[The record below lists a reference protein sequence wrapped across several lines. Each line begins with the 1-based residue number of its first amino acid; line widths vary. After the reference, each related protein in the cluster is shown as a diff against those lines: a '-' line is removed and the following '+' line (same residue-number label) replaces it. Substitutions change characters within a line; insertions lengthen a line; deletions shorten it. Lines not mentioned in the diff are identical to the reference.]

1 MVERTH
7 FERETI
13 YEKTFPKETL
23 DEIRESMIERG
34 IPVEAE
40 TKLHMTHE
48 EVMAEIYKGVE
59 YVFLPERVKT
69 ADAFVKTAV
78 ELSELYELDVKIV
91 KHPNMISVN
100 YYFNSSGCMG
110 FLREIFLLADDIAFF
125 ANIKGYD
132 IVVSIDHY
140 THAVMRNGK
149 RIKP

>member
-1 MVERTH
+1 MVERAH
-7 FERETI
+7 LEKEVIF
-13 YEKTFPKETL
+13 EKTEIL
-23 DEIRESMIERG
+23 DGVKASMIEQG
-34 IPVEAE
+34 LPIVDKSPH
-40 TKLHMTHE
+40 KMTHE
-48 EVMAEIYKGVE
+48 EIMEEIFKGVE
-59 YVFLPERVKT
+59 YVFLPERVKS
-69 ADAFVKTAV
+69 ADAFIKSAI

-132 IVVSIDHY
+132 IVISIDHY

-149 RIKP
+149 RLKP